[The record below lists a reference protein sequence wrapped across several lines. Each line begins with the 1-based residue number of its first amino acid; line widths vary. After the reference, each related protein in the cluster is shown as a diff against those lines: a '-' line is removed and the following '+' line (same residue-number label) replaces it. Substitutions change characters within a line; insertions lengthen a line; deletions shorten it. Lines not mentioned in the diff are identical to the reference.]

1 MSREFEFR
9 AWDGCE
15 EKMLSTGQYPIYN
28 EVDNGFHSG
37 RSAIKQCTFL
47 GITKHDN
54 GDWYSLDLMQF
65 TGLKDKNGVKIYE
78 GDIVVDVYGQTNEI
92 KWSTCGFWFNGLSLT
107 EHSDQIEKGLV
118 IGNIYETP
126 ELVGESV

>member
-37 RSAIKQCTFL
+37 RSA
-47 GITKHDN
+47 DN

-92 KWSTCGFWFNGLSLT
+92 KWSACGFWFNGLSLT